1 MKLRTLAAFAALS
14 KAEESKEYDSDRYPV
29 SPELPVSKGAAAGT
43 PSSLAVPP
51 SSPPNTGTCGASPIA
66 PLLLSPN
73 NHDIVFDLKR
83 RLHLQ
88 KLCHALEFHFIFV
101 YWIKYFLYIFLRF
114 LKFTN
119 VLVAYEGDKQVILYL
134 YPKRYSNK

>member
-1 MKLRTLAAFAALS
+1 MNLRTFAALAALS

-29 SPELPVSKGAAAGT
+29 SSELPVSKGAAAGP

-101 YWIKYFLYIFLRF
+101 YWIKYFLYIFLFVFKIYYF
-114 LKFTN
+114 L
-119 VLVAYEGDKQVILYL
+119 
-134 YPKRYSNK
+134 